1 MSERVIRLEAEE
13 LASATGGWLAAA
25 PIQPSIHPIC
35 TPGTDPMSM
44 AVSAV
49 AADWPAV
56 HEALTANRAT
66 QVGELAAA
74 NGGTEA
80 NLSAAEA
87 TNVEQITG
95 IEV

>member
-13 LASATGGWLAAA
+13 LASATGGWLAQA
-25 PIQPSIHPIC
+25 PIQPSVHPIC
-35 TPGTDPMSM
+35 TPATDSMSVALSA
-44 AVSAV
+44 AV
-49 AADWPAV
+49 ADWPAV

-66 QVGELAAA
+66 QVGELSAA

-80 NLSAAEA
+80 TLSTAEA

>member
-1 MSERVIRLEAEE
+1 MSERVISLEAEE
-13 LASATGGWLAAA
+13 LAAATGGWLAAA

-56 HEALTANRAT
+56 HEALTTNRSTRA
-66 QVGELAAA
+66 GELSAA

-80 NLSAAEA
+80 TLSAAEA

>member
-1 MSERVIRLEAEE
+1 M
-13 LASATGGWLAAA
+13 
-25 PIQPSIHPIC
+25 
-35 TPGTDPMSM
+35 
-44 AVSAV
+44 SAV